1 VRCGETRPKA
11 SQARKAEEEM
21 PTRRAT
27 SLMRNVRGGLRAADV
42 SDKFFLLDTGP
53 GLL

>member
-1 VRCGETRPKA
+1 
-11 SQARKAEEEM
+11 
-21 PTRRAT
+21 
-27 SLMRNVRGGLRAADV
+27 VRGGLRAADV